1 MQTKHK
7 TKNIDTVYLLGWDT
21 PETLKASSDIQTLEW
36 IIRQLLLK
44 YLDFNANVKM
54 PYMLKELYI
63 FLNLVL
69 SLLRFL
75 NLTRYLDL

>member
-7 TKNIDTVYLLGWDT
+7 TNIDTAYLLGWDT
-21 PETLKASSDIQTLEW
+21 PETLKASSAIQTLEW

-63 FLNLVL
+63 LLNLVL